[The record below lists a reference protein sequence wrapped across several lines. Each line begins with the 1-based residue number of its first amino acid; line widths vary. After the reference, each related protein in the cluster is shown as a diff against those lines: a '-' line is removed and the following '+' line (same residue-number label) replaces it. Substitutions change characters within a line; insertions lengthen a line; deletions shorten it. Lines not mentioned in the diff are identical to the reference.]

1 MQGFAS
7 YFKHLNRLYG
17 RTSSIIHEMKKRR
30 FWGHILIAWSFFFF
44 LVPARIVNI
53 SKNVSVNEGE
63 NVNLYCL
70 AVGRPEPTVTWKD
83 QKCKL
88 PLRVCLSSDPEIS
101 CSQPHLYLPCLHIH
115 PQACSVFVFFSLPSV
130 HPKGLSA
137 FTSCPRLY
145 PPSPCHHS

>member
-17 RTSSIIHEMKKRR
+17 RTSSIIHEMEKKRR
-30 FWGHILIAWSFFFF
+30 FRGHILIAWSFLFFS
-44 LVPARIVNI
+44 VPARIVNI

-88 PLRVCLSSDPEIS
+88 PLHVCLSSDPEIS
-101 CSQPHLYLPCLHIH
+101 CSQLHLYLPCLHIH
-115 PQACSVFVFFSLPSV
+115 PQPCLVFFFFLPSV

-145 PPSPCHHS
+145 PPSLCHHS